1 MHPRLRRACLGIFLA
16 LMFLTTMPACGVR
29 QLAQGEIQP
38 PKVTFQDLK
47 IYPPTARG
55 WPLGARLLL
64 ENPNPQAVN
73 LLGYDYQ
80 LWIEG
85 KSVAQGVSQ
94 QAVNL
99 PPTGQTMAEVPIMVQ
114 LPTVMELLHRFLPH
128 AAKAATADA
137 SFTIR
142 SPAASASLPSWEAL
156 SPSPSSS
163 RVRLPPGRHGLSP
176 PLPAVN
182 RGGKL
187 HQKLPDGLR
196 NPAAGGQEP
205 KSPASNLEGGQGKS
219 GPYP

>member
-16 LMFLTTMPACGVR
+16 LMLLTTMPACGVR
-29 QLAQGEIQP
+29 QLAKGEIQP

-47 IYPPTARG
+47 IYQPTARG

-99 PPTGQTMAEVPIMVQ
+99 PPLGQTVAEVPIMVQ
-114 LPTVMELLHRFLPH
+114 LPAVMELLPQFLPMLQ
-128 AAKAATADA
+128 KQQRNA

-142 SPAASASLPSWEAL
+142 SPAASASLPYMGGIIPIPFKFQGEA
-156 SPSPSSS
+156 SPQEGMDFLRPYL
-163 RVRLPPGRHGLSP
+163 REPG
-176 PLPAVN
+176 AAIVT
-182 RGGKL
+182 
-187 HQKLPDGLR
+187 R
-196 NPAAGGQEP
+196 NF
-205 KSPASNLEGGQGKS
+205 LMV
-219 GPYP
+219 